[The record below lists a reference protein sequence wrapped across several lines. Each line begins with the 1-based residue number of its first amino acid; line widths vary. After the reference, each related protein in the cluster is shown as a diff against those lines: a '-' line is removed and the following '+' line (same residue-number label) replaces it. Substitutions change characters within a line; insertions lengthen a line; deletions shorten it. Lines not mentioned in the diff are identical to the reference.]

1 MSDLKQLLAV
11 SDVVSLHVPL
21 NAETKGMVDQGFLA
35 QMKRGAS
42 LVNTARGSLVADEE
56 LVLKSLAE
64 GQLASVG
71 FDVLPQEP
79 PEDSPIFRAWQIGEP
94 DFAGKICITPHVAFH
109 SVEASDQVTRQSA
122 EEAQRMLSGVPLRN
136 PVI

>member
-71 FDVLPQEP
+71 LDVLPQEP
-79 PEDSPIFRAWQIGEP
+79 PEDSPI
-94 DFAGKICITPHVAFH
+94 
-109 SVEASDQVTRQSA
+109 
-122 EEAQRMLSGVPLRN
+122 LSGLADR
-136 PVI
+136 